1 MLLKTV
7 KSPIQC
13 LSAPN
18 VIIPTP
24 LKKGLGMHLQ
34 MKHIISQPDGM
45 DDSCVGD
52 SEEDDTAN
60 LVLDELGVIIGP
72 ELPPNTVSLSKVLH
86 PTAGIGLK
94 EKEHTKT

>member
-13 LSAPN
+13 LSEPN

-24 LKKGLGMHLQ
+24 LKKGLGMHIQ
-34 MKHIISQPDGM
+34 MKHRISQPDGI

-52 SEEDDTAN
+52 SEEDDTVN
-60 LVLDELGVIIGP
+60 LVLGGILGCISAP
-72 ELPPNTVSLSKVLH
+72 NTLPPSKVFH
-86 PTAGIGLK
+86 PKAGVGLK
-94 EKEHTKT
+94 EKEHSMT

>member
-24 LKKGLGMHLQ
+24 LKKELGMHIQ
-34 MKHIISQPDGM
+34 IKHRISQPDGI

-52 SEEDDTAN
+52 SEEDDTVN
-60 LVLDELGVIIGP
+60 LVLGEYLVSP
-72 ELPPNTVSLSKVLH
+72 SNTLPHSKVIH
-86 PTAGIGLK
+86 PKAGVGLK
-94 EKEHTKT
+94 EKEHSMT

>member
-24 LKKGLGMHLQ
+24 LKRGLGMHIQ
-34 MKHIISQPDGM
+34 MKHRISQPDGI

-52 SEEDDTAN
+52 SEEDDTVN
-60 LVLDELGVIIGP
+60 
-72 ELPPNTVSLSKVLH
+72 
-86 PTAGIGLK
+86 
-94 EKEHTKT
+94 

>member
-24 LKKGLGMHLQ
+24 LKKGLGMHIQ
-34 MKHIISQPDGM
+34 MKHRISQPDGI
-45 DDSCVGD
+45 DD
-52 SEEDDTAN
+52 SEEDDTVN
-60 LVLDELGVIIGP
+60 LVLGGIFGVP
-72 ELPPNTVSLSKVLH
+72 
-86 PTAGIGLK
+86 LK
-94 EKEHTKT
+94 HSATLQSHSP